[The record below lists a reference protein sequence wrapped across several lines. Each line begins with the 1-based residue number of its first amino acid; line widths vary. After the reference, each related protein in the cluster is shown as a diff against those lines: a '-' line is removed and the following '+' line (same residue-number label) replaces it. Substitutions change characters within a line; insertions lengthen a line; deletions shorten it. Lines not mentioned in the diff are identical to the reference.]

1 MHVRPLSV
9 PNPQGSLSLCPR
21 AVIGACFPSASRH
34 LRGFRH
40 SPHRPLMND
49 PLDGELEPRGNG
61 QRRASARERV
71 SFLGGDVP
79 VYS

>member
-1 MHVRPLSV
+1 MHVHPLSV

-34 LRGFRH
+34 LRDFRH

-61 QRRASARERV
+61 ASAREPV